1 MQMNSLQ
8 PTSYLKEGQGE
19 KIAPLNRMENIAATL
34 FYAINFLSITLTL
47 LFLIE
52 SIRNAWFWN
61 EGPPGVVPL
70 LTLMDHHKHCVL
82 PPPEARG
89 LDTPLIWAHIY
100 DWISKESQCVFCNVF
115 ALDGLLSFLGCRILP
130 LCAANCF
137 KMGMMSLH
145 VLSWS
150 ITQKSTI
157 KMAPSTQLD
166 WI

>member
-70 LTLMDHHKHCVL
+70 LTLMDHVSCPLLRPEVWIRRWFGHTFMIEYQKRANVSSATCLHWMVYWVFLDAESCPCVL
-82 PPPEARG
+82 
-89 LDTPLIWAHIY
+89 LIALRWGWWAYMYYH
-100 DWISKESQCVFCNVF
+100 DQ
-115 ALDGLLSFLGCRILP
+115 
-130 LCAANCF
+130 
-137 KMGMMSLH
+137 
-145 VLSWS
+145 
-150 ITQKSTI
+150 
-157 KMAPSTQLD
+157 
-166 WI
+166 